1 MAKSD
6 YAVKQFLTKKGYEV
20 YNEVL
25 NKLQDGSDKSKL
37 AANENAFIYAR
48 MAESWARIRNEY
60 GDTAYTAKDFM
71 AEHAV
76 NMGYKEF
83 NQLVTP
89 EEKLERDERNFSE
102 AVDKFMKDELK
113 EKTVNVMTTP
123 LVMKLV
129 GAEILPIRISARELH
144 KALKGKHSDE
154 LESDHMKQ
162 LPRALTDPLMIFD
175 TYNGKSGNPRRV
187 IVVDLKGKT
196 GTNIIVPLELSTQT
210 KKTSGAANIMV
221 SSYEPTYRL
230 EKKGDPKKPKYKY
243 FFNEIDKGKL
253 LYANKNKVRQ
263 WLKSEAVQSAIPDKT
278 VVDLIFKDSIPDEN
292 DLVKLKKENW
302 DLYQT
307 DKEDKETYYQRAW
320 HGSGMDFN
328 EFNLEKALTGAG
340 DMVHGWGIYTAKNK
354 KTARAYKKH
363 AKSKGLPSY
372 QYEVDIP
379 FIDARPCV

>member
-6 YAVKQFLTKKGYEV
+6 YAVKQSLTKEGYEV

-37 AANENAFIYAR
+37 AASENAFIYAR
-48 MAESWARIRNEY
+48 MAESWAKIRNEY

-102 AVDKFMKDELK
+102 AIDKFMKDELK

-129 GAEILPIRISARELH
+129 GAEILPIRISNRELH

-162 LPRALTDPLMIFD
+162 LPRALADPLMIFN

-210 KKTSGAANIMV
+210 DKTAGATNIMV

-278 VVDLIFKDSIPDEN
+278 VVDLIF
-292 DLVKLKKENW
+292 
-302 DLYQT
+302 
-307 DKEDKETYYQRAW
+307 
-320 HGSGMDFN
+320 
-328 EFNLEKALTGAG
+328 
-340 DMVHGWGIYTAKNK
+340 
-354 KTARAYKKH
+354 
-363 AKSKGLPSY
+363 
-372 QYEVDIP
+372 
-379 FIDARPCV
+379 

>member
-1 MAKSD
+1 MENKIKELAKSD
-6 YAVKQFLTKKGYEV
+6 YAVKQSLTKEGYEV
-20 YNEVL
+20 YNEVV
-25 NKLQDGSDKSKL
+25 NRLQDGSEKSKL
-37 AANENAFIYAR
+37 AAKENAFIYTR
-48 MAESWARIRNEY
+48 MAESWAKIRNEY

-129 GAEILPIRISARELH
+129 GAEILPIRISACELH

-210 KKTSGAANIMV
+210 KKTAGAANIMV

-302 DLYQT
+302 GLYQT
-307 DKEDKETYYQRAW
+307 DEEDKETYYQRAW

-328 EFNLEKALTGAG
+328 EFNPGKALTGTG
-340 DMVHGWGIYTAKNK
+340 DMVHGWSIYTANNK
-354 KTARAYKKH
+354 QTARVYKNTPKVRGYRH
-363 AKSKGLPSY
+363 IRTK
-372 QYEVDIP
+372 
-379 FIDARPCV
+379 